1 MYHTLP
7 YLALFAATVLLQV
20 FLFDNLSI
28 SVYLNPL
35 VYIAFIVLLPLD
47 TPPVVLLGAGLA
59 LGVTMDGAMGAAGIN
74 TIATLLVAFLRPAL
88 LSLFCDRENLRE
100 GGVPSPERLGRRVFT
115 DYLLLLTLL
124 HHAVFFVLE
133 TLSWS
138 HALHTLA
145 RIAVSS
151 AVTALFVWIIAR
163 IFTVKFP
170 VRV

>member
-1 MYHTLP
+1 M
-7 YLALFAATVLLQV
+7 
-20 FLFDNLSI
+20 
-28 SVYLNPL
+28 
-35 VYIAFIVLLPLD
+35 
-47 TPPVVLLGAGLA
+47 
-59 LGVTMDGAMGAAGIN
+59 
-74 TIATLLVAFLRPAL
+74 
-88 LSLFCDRENLRE
+88 
-100 GGVPSPERLGRRVFT
+100 FT

-170 VRV
+170 VCV